1 MPPLRPL
8 ADIVFRRSTIIA
20 GIEIRGRSEFVRRTE
35 EALELLRNLPHFP
48 EIQRHIAIIKQGRRS
63 GMWAQAKR
71 PTFAVGRRTWS
82 HSALWYAG
90 AIAHDAYHSKLYHDA
105 KRETAN
111 PPPDCWTGPEA
122 ERKCLAFQIEALKAL
137 GADDATVA
145 YLEKLRKNPTYQGHH
160 KGWRSWRDYLGR
172 RW

>member
-1 MPPLRPL
+1 LPPLRSL
-8 ADIVFRRSTIIA
+8 AFILFRRSTIIA
-20 GIEIRGRSEFVRRTE
+20 GIEVHGGAEFIRRTE
-35 EALELLRNLPHFP
+35 EALELLGNLPHFA
-48 EIQRHIAIIKQGRRS
+48 EIHRHIAVIRQGRRS

-71 PTFAVGRRTWS
+71 PTFVVGRRTWS

-105 KRETAN
+105 KRGTAH
-111 PPPDCWTGPEA
+111 PPADCWTGPEA
-122 ERKCLAFQIEALKAL
+122 ERKCLAFQIKALTAL

-160 KGWRSWRDYLGR
+160 KGWRSWRDYLRR